1 MASNKGWK
9 KISYRERLRIE
20 ALSKS
25 GLNIAEIARVLNR
38 SKTTIS
44 NELKRSSEPYSADEA
59 QRNV

>member
-25 GLNIAEIARVLNR
+25 GLKAAEIARVLNR
-38 SKTTIS
+38 SKATIC
-44 NELKRSSEPYSADEA
+44 NELKRSSEPYSAEEA